1 MNDVRIRAGLWLLAI
16 GALAPTAFVSLS
28 GDTGAEVTSGLVDNA
43 VRLQLG
49 GIIATFVAAGLIAA
63 AVSLGRTL
71 PGLSGAVV
79 GVAGTAVAVFY
90 GAYYATFA
98 AAAVVGNQMLEEPG
112 AGLGEGSLLALNLVE
127 IARYAPTLALVVAA
141 VAARRSLS
149 KPVWV
154 FAAVLA
160 VATVFPMTTW
170 AAAIVAPAWLA
181 VAAAGAGART
191 MAAEPVLT
199 H

>member
-1 MNDVRIRAGLWLLAI
+1 MNDIRIRAGLWLLAI
-16 GALAPTAFVSLS
+16 GALAPTTIVGFS
-28 GDTGAEVTSGLVDNA
+28 GDTGAEVTTGLVDNA
-43 VRLQLG
+43 TRLQLG

-112 AGLGEGSLLALNLVE
+112 AGLGESSLLALNLVE
-127 IARYAPTLALVVAA
+127 IARYAPTLALVGAA
-141 VAARRSLS
+141 VVARRSLS
-149 KPVWV
+149 RPVWV

-170 AAAIVAPAWLA
+170 AAALVAPAWLA
-181 VAAAGAGART
+181 VAAAGTTART
-191 MAAEPVLT
+191 LAPEPVLT